1 MSCAKL
7 PHAVSLFVLSSLCLV
22 AFGCGGLSPNSPASP
37 QRSAGTL
44 SISPNRAALNA
55 GSSLQFT
62 AVAAGV
68 ANTDLEWL
76 VKGVLGGNSASG
88 TISRSGLY
96 TAPQAVASNAVIV
109 VTVISKTDPTKAS
122 SAAVTVVPGPTP
134 ITVSI
139 APSFA
144 RPSPGQVQH
153 FTATVKGTTNQ
164 GISWFVNGNEGGNS
178 SVGTISS
185 TGIYTAPLSVPA
197 VPSVTIT
204 ATSTYDT
211 ASSATAAVTIMAAPA
226 GAGPTPITVS
236 IAPSIARLSPGQV
249 QQFAATVKG
258 TTNQRISWFVNGNE
272 GGNSSVGTI
281 SSTGI
286 YTAPL
291 SPPAMPSITITARST
306 YDTAA
311 SATATVTPMGSAA
324 PPVNGSPIT
333 GAANNAYYVDAS
345 AGNDS
350 NDGRSPTTAWRTI
363 AKVNAS
369 SFVAGDQ
376 VLFKRGEVWREQLT
390 IPSSGSAGKPI
401 TFGAYGSGPAPAI
414 AGSDAITGWIADAGS
429 VARPP
434 LPKVYSAT
442 LSFMPVALF
451 RNGVKLGA
459 AKSALNLLNSDGD
472 WYYDG
477 VVYLYSSHDPLVDVL
492 ETTTL
497 RRSYGIRVAGKS
509 YVTIQNLQVRQA
521 SAFNIETNASAWI
534 TYRSIESLQAQSSGF
549 NIENGCNFV
558 TIGGGSLIHDN
569 GLAESGDRN
578 GIGIGSFGNGSSNIT
593 VQDSDI
599 YNNTNHN
606 IEIAR
611 TDSNAVM
618 ANLSFL
624 RNRIHN
630 SLAAGIYIGGA
641 HTGVSV
647 IYNQIY
653 SNARQGLIAAEGSG
667 NVNPGSPVIV
677 ACNNVIWGN
686 GTSGGMRNANVVFP
700 SNSTA
705 GSTTFKNNIVAEAN
719 GQEIQVLG
727 GAAYTGDYNLFYH
740 SAGGTFLEWYGK
752 TQSFADWKA
761 NSLQDIHSVNF
772 DPKLNNAI
780 GGDFTLTAGSPAV
793 DAGANLGSPYNW
805 ALDPRSSFPWSTV
818 DQNTFSSWVIGPF
831 VYLPR

>member
-1 MSCAKL
+1 MGLLEPFPFPFL
-7 PHAVSLFVLSSLCLV
+7 PEK
-22 AFGCGGLSPNSPASP
+22 
-37 QRSAGTL
+37 
-44 SISPNRAALNA
+44 AALGA
-55 GSSLQFT
+55 GNSLQFT
-62 AVAAGV
+62 ATSSGTPTA
-68 ANTDLEWL
+68 DLEWL
-76 VKGVLGGNSASG
+76 ANGVPGGNSASG

-96 TAPQAVASNAVIV
+96 TAPQQVTSNATIV
-109 VTVISKTDPTKAS
+109 VAVSSKTVPTKAS
-122 SAAVTVVPGPTP
+122 SATVTVLSGPVP
-134 ITVSI
+134 ITVSL
-139 APSFA
+139 APGVASLYTNQA
-144 RPSPGQVQH
+144 QQ

-164 GISWFVNGNEGGNS
+164 GINWFVNGNQGGNS

-185 TGIYTAPLSVPA
+185 TGTYTAPVIAPA
-197 VPSVTIT
+197 APSVTIT

-211 ASSATAAVTIMAAPA
+211 ASSATAAVTIMSAPA
-226 GAGPTPITVS
+226 GT
-236 IAPSIARLSPGQV
+236 
-249 QQFAATVKG
+249 
-258 TTNQRISWFVNGNE
+258 
-272 GGNSSVGTI
+272 SSG
-281 SSTGI
+281 
-286 YTAPL
+286 
-291 SPPAMPSITITARST
+291 
-306 YDTAA
+306 
-311 SATATVTPMGSAA
+311 
-324 PPVNGSPIT
+324 T
-333 GAANNAYYVDAS
+333 GAPGTAYYVDAS

-350 NDGRSPTTAWRTI
+350 NNGQSPTTAWRTI

-369 SFVAGDQ
+369 SFSAGDQ
-376 VLFKRGEVWREQLT
+376 VLFERGEVWREQLT
-390 IPSSGSAGKPI
+390 VSSSGSAGKPI

-477 VVYLYSSHDPLVDVL
+477 VVYLYSSHDPLEDVL
-492 ETTTL
+492 EATNF

-606 IEIAR
+606 IEVAR

-630 SLAAGIYIGGA
+630 SLAAGIYVGGA

-653 SNARQGLIAAEGSG
+653 SNARQGLIAAEGGG

-772 DPKLNNAI
+772 DPKLKNPI
-780 GGDFTLTAGSPAV
+780 GGDFTLTAGSPAI